1 MGFVARGLEQTRKRT
16 GRISGQRV
24 IDYGTTQIKIGEAA
38 TALDAARVLL
48 YACCEEAMAVA
59 VAGGVMDIED
69 KSRMRGDATFAG
81 NLAARA
87 VDLMFSL
94 AGGAGLY
101 DAHPISRALTD
112 MKCIQA
118 HMTQNWDI
126 NGSNYGRVLLG
137 LPTLDASV

>member
-1 MGFVARGLEQTRKRT
+1 MSGRART
-16 GRISGQRV
+16 GRVTGQRV

-38 TALDAARVLL
+38 TALNAARVLL
-48 YACCEEAMAVA
+48 YACADEAMAGA
-59 VAGGVMDIED
+59 EAGGILYTEGT
-69 KSRMRGDATFAG
+69 SRMRGDATFAG

-87 VDLMFSL
+87 VEIMFSL

-101 DAHPISRALTD
+101 DSHPISRAYRDT
-112 MKCIQA
+112 KCAQA